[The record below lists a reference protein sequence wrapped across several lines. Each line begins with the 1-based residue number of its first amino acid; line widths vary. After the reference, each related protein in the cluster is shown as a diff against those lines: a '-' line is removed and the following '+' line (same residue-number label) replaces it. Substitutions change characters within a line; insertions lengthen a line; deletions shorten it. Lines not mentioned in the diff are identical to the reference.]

1 MRTIDR
7 STYASMYG
15 PTTGDRV
22 RLGDTSLWIEIE
34 KDYTVYGDECV
45 FGGGKVIR
53 DGMGQHPL
61 ITRDE
66 GALDL
71 VITNAIIIDTWG
83 IVKADIGIRDGHIV
97 SVGKAGNPMMMD
109 GVTPNMVIG
118 VGTEVISAENM
129 IVTAGG
135 VDSHVHYICPQQI
148 EVALQSGFTTL
159 IGGGTGP
166 ATGTL
171 ATNCTSGVWN
181 IRRMLQATDSLP
193 INLAFLGRG
202 NSSRPEALIEQV
214 EAGAAGLKIHED
226 WGSTPYVIDK
236 CLDVAEGLDVQVNI
250 HTDTLN
256 EAGYVE
262 DSLNAFNGRTI
273 HTYHTEGA
281 GGGHAPDL
289 LRVASMPNVLPS
301 STSPTMPYTRNTL
314 DEHLDMLM
322 ICHHLDP
329 KIPEDVAFAM
339 SRIRAETIG
348 AEDILHDIGAIS
360 MTSSDSQAMG
370 RIGEVAART
379 WQTADKMKQQ
389 RGPLGTDTRADNFRV
404 KRYIAKYTIN
414 PAITHGIADYVGSI
428 AAGKMADLVLWKPA
442 FFGVKPESILKSG
455 MIVHAGMGD
464 PNASIQT
471 PQPFMYR
478 PMFGSYGGAKPFLS
492 ATFVSQASLDN
503 GSLASLGLHKQLKPV
518 RGCRNLSK
526 QDLILNGELPDI
538 QVDPVHY
545 SVTVNGEKLHSK
557 PSDAL
562 PLAQRY
568 FLI

>member
-1 MRTIDR
+1 MTTIDR
-7 STYASMYG
+7 ATYASMYG
-15 PTTGDRV
+15 PTIGDRV
-22 RLGDTSLWIEIE
+22 RLADTSLWLEIE

-61 ITRDE
+61 ATRAE

-83 IVKADIGIRDGHIV
+83 IVKADIGIKDGFICGI
-97 SVGKAGNPMMMD
+97 GKAGNPLMMD
-109 GVTPNMVIG
+109 GVTEGMIIG

-135 VDSHVHYICPQQI
+135 VDSHVHFISPQQVEI
-148 EVALQSGFTTL
+148 ALQSGVTTFV
-159 IGGGTGP
+159 GGGTGP

-181 IRRMLQATDSLP
+181 LQRMLQATDALP
-193 INLAFLGRG
+193 INMVFLGRG
-202 NSSRPEALIEQV
+202 NSSRPEALAEQV
-214 EAGAAGLKIHED
+214 HAGAAGLKIHED

-236 CLDVAEGLDVQVNI
+236 CLNVAEELDVQVNI

-256 EAGYVE
+256 EAGFVE
-262 DSLNAFNGRTI
+262 DSLRSFNGRAI

-301 STSPTMPYTRNTL
+301 STSPTMPYTVNTV

-329 KIPEDVAFAM
+329 RIPEDVAFAA

-370 RIGEVAART
+370 RVGEVAIRT

-389 RGPLGTDTRADNFRV
+389 RGSLGSDTKSDNFRI

-414 PAITHGIADYVGSI
+414 PAMTHGISDYVGSI
-428 AAGKMADLVLWKPA
+428 EVGKMADLVLWKPA
-442 FFGVKPESILKSG
+442 FFGAKPEIVLKSG
-455 MIVHAGMGD
+455 MIVHAVMGD
-464 PNASIQT
+464 PNASIAT
-471 PQPFMYR
+471 PQPYMYR
-478 PMFGSYGGAKPFLS
+478 PMFGSYGGAQAALS
-492 ATFVSQASLDN
+492 ATFVSQSSLQLGTLDP
-503 GSLASLGLHKQLKPV
+503 LGLRKQLLPV
-518 RGCRNLSK
+518 RNCRTVRK
-526 QDLILNGELPDI
+526 ADLVHNGETPEI
-538 QVDPVHY
+538 MVDPVTY
-545 SVTVNGEKLHSK
+545 AVTVNGERLTSA
-557 PSDAL
+557 PSSHL
-562 PLAQRY
+562 PLSQRY
-568 FLI
+568 FLV

>member
-1 MRTIDR
+1 MTTIDR
-7 STYASMYG
+7 ATYASMYG
-15 PTTGDRV
+15 PTIGDRV
-22 RLGDTSLWIEIE
+22 RLADTSLWLEIE

-61 ITRDE
+61 ATRAE

-83 IVKADIGIRDGHIV
+83 IVKADIGIKDGFICGI
-97 SVGKAGNPMMMD
+97 GKAGNPLMMD
-109 GVTPNMVIG
+109 GVTEGMIIG

-135 VDSHVHYICPQQI
+135 VDSHVHFISPQQVEI
-148 EVALQSGFTTL
+148 ALQSGVTTFV
-159 IGGGTGP
+159 GGGTGP

-181 IRRMLQATDSLP
+181 LQRMLQATDALP
-193 INLAFLGRG
+193 INMVFLGRG
-202 NSSRPEALIEQV
+202 NSSRPEALAEQV
-214 EAGAAGLKIHED
+214 HAGAAGLKIHED

-236 CLDVAEGLDVQVNI
+236 CLNVAEELDVQVNI

-256 EAGYVE
+256 EAGFVE
-262 DSLNAFNGRTI
+262 DSLRSFNGRAI

-301 STSPTMPYTRNTL
+301 STSPTMPYTVNTV

-329 KIPEDVAFAM
+329 RIPEDVAFAA

-370 RIGEVAART
+370 RVGEVAIRT

-389 RGPLGTDTRADNFRV
+389 RGSLESDTKSDNFRI

-414 PAITHGIADYVGSI
+414 PAMTHGISDYVGSI
-428 AAGKMADLVLWKPA
+428 EVGKMADLVLWKPA
-442 FFGVKPESILKSG
+442 FFGAKPEIVLKSG
-455 MIVHAGMGD
+455 MIVHAVMGD
-464 PNASIQT
+464 PNASIAT
-471 PQPFMYR
+471 PQPYMYR
-478 PMFGSYGGAKPFLS
+478 PMFGSYGGAQAALS
-492 ATFVSQASLDN
+492 ATFVSQSSLQLGTLDP
-503 GSLASLGLHKQLKPV
+503 LGLRKQLLPV
-518 RGCRNLSK
+518 RNCRTVRK
-526 QDLILNGELPDI
+526 ADLVHNGETPEI
-538 QVDPVHY
+538 MVDPVTY
-545 SVTVNGEKLHSK
+545 AVTVNGERLTSA
-557 PSDAL
+557 PSSHL
-562 PLAQRY
+562 PLSQRY
-568 FLI
+568 FLV

>member
-1 MRTIDR
+1 MTTIDR
-7 STYASMYG
+7 ATYASMYG

-22 RLGDTSLWIEIE
+22 RLADTSLWLEIE

-61 ITRDE
+61 ATRAE

-83 IVKADIGIRDGHIV
+83 IVKADIGIKDGFI
-97 SVGKAGNPMMMD
+97 SGIGKAGNSLMMD
-109 GVTPNMVIG
+109 GVTEGMIIG

-135 VDSHVHYICPQQI
+135 VDSHVHFISPQQVEI
-148 EVALQSGFTTL
+148 ALQSGVTTFV
-159 IGGGTGP
+159 GGGTGP

-181 IRRMLQATDSLP
+181 LQRMLQATDALP
-193 INLAFLGRG
+193 INMVFLGRG
-202 NSSRPEALIEQV
+202 NSSRPEALAEQV
-214 EAGAAGLKIHED
+214 HAGAAGLKIHED

-236 CLDVAEGLDVQVNI
+236 CLNVAEELDVQVNI

-256 EAGYVE
+256 EAGFVE
-262 DSLNAFNGRTI
+262 DSLRSFNGRAI

-301 STSPTMPYTRNTL
+301 STSPTMPYTVNTV

-329 KIPEDVAFAM
+329 RIPEDVAFAA

-370 RIGEVAART
+370 RVGEVAIRT

-389 RGPLGTDTRADNFRV
+389 RGSLGSDTKSDNFRI

-414 PAITHGIADYVGSI
+414 PAMTHGISDYVGSI
-428 AAGKMADLVLWKPA
+428 EVGKMADLVLWKPA
-442 FFGVKPESILKSG
+442 FFGAKPEIVLKSG
-455 MIVHAGMGD
+455 MIVHAVMGD
-464 PNASIQT
+464 PNASIAT
-471 PQPFMYR
+471 PQPYMYR
-478 PMFGSYGGAKPFLS
+478 PMFGSYGGAQAALS
-492 ATFVSQASLDN
+492 ATFVSQSSLQLGTLDP
-503 GSLASLGLHKQLKPV
+503 LGLRKQLLPV
-518 RGCRNLSK
+518 RNCRTVRK
-526 QDLILNGELPDI
+526 ADLIHNGETPEI
-538 QVDPVHY
+538 MVDPVTY
-545 SVTVNGEKLHSK
+545 AVTVNGEKLTSA
-557 PSDAL
+557 PSSHL
-562 PLAQRY
+562 PLSQRY
-568 FLI
+568 FLV